1 MNGIVFGIWLLKYEV
16 YIEMYIKS
24 FIAVALINIIS
35 TVKFIA
41 IEPYIICKY

>member
-24 FIAVALINIIS
+24 FIAVALVDVIS
-35 TVKFIA
+35 TVKFIV
-41 IEPYIICKY
+41 IELYIICKY